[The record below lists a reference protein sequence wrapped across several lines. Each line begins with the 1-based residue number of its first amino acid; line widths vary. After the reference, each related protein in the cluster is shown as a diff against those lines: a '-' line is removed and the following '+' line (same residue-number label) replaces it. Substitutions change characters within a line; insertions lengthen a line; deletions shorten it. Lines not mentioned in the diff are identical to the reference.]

1 MYAVDTQ
8 QVFKSAFKAL
18 VNEDYSISADIDS
31 YQGVLEHALSKV
43 DTDFYMLPN
52 NLNVNIEKTAR

>member
-1 MYAVDTQ
+1 MRWILSKYLRARLKIT
-8 QVFKSAFKAL
+8 
-18 VNEDYSISADIDS
+18 ISADIDS